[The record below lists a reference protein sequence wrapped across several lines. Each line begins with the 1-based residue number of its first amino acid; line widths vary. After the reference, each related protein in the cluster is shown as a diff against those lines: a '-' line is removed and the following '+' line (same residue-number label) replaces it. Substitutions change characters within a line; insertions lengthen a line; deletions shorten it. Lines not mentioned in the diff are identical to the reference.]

1 MPEKKPQ
8 QPEPAAEP
16 PAEGDLKQYGKRPA
30 GSGRKPAFQ
39 EEKLTKV
46 NLFLPKKY
54 VVSLK
59 VLASK
64 AEKTPSKLIADWI
77 EEHL

>member
-1 MPEKKPQ
+1 MPEKKPK
-8 QPEPAAEP
+8 QPVPAAEA

-46 NLFLPKKY
+46 NLFLPKQY

-64 AEKTPSKLIADWI
+64 AEKTPSKLVADWI
-77 EEHL
+77 DEHE

>member
-1 MPEKKPQ
+1 MPEKKPS
-8 QPEPAAEP
+8 QPKPKAAA
-16 PAEGDLKQYGKRPA
+16 PAEEEPKQYGKRPA

-39 EEKLTKV
+39 EETLTKV
-46 NLFLPKKY
+46 NLFLPKNY

-64 AEKTPSKLIADWI
+64 AEKTPSKLVADWI
-77 EEHL
+77 DEHQ